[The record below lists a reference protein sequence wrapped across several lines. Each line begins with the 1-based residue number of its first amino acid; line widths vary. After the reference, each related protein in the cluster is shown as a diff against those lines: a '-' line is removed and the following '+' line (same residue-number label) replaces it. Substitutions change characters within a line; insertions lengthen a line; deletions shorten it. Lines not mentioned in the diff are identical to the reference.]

1 MEEKNLS
8 LNEWHKKQAV
18 ESFNATWDLIDKKD
32 RRTEEN
38 IKMVHTAHASR
49 YHWEV
54 IGTPLELARGEW
66 QISRVYSLL
75 NMAESALFHAQH
87 SLKLCIDNNI
97 GDFDLA
103 FAYEAITRAY
113 FIGSNL
119 DLMKKNYEL
128 ALGASKEISKP
139 ENKEYFLSELNT
151 IPL

>member
-32 RRTEEN
+32 RSIDDN

-54 IGTPLELARGEW
+54 IGTALELARGEW

-75 NMAESALFHAQH
+75 NMAESALFHAHH

-103 FAYEAITRAY
+103 FAYEAVTRAY
-113 FIGSNL
+113 FIGNNL

-128 ALGASKEISKP
+128 AMVASKQISKP
-139 ENKEYFLSELNT
+139 EDKEYFLTELNT